1 MRPENSG
8 NQAASSARIAELA
21 FGLPSRAQL
30 SDQIL
35 HGSLNDGE
43 GTHGMG
49 RRREPRKEMQAPVRI
64 FGTNSS
70 GQVFSEKVVTVNVSQ
85 QGAELSGVQVK
96 LKLDEII
103 GLSYGKNRVYF
114 RVKWVGEPGTPKT
127 GHVGL
132 LNISPEKPLWDFPL
146 PSPTPDEHKPQVV
159 EQRKY
164 PRFKC
169 HNSVELHTQ
178 DGKSFWATISDLS
191 LSGCYVEM
199 AIPLPPGTKLKMGIW
214 IGETKC
220 WADCEVAYSTAGLGT
235 GVMFKRISEPD
246 LERIRQFRETFAPFA
261 KKPTYER

>member
-1 MRPENSG
+1 
-8 NQAASSARIAELA
+8 
-21 FGLPSRAQL
+21 
-30 SDQIL
+30 
-35 HGSLNDGE
+35 
-43 GTHGMG
+43 MG

-64 FGTNSS
+64 FGTDSS
-70 GQVFSEKVVTVNVSQ
+70 GQVFSEKVVTANISQ
-85 QGAELSGVQVK
+85 QGVELSGVQVG
-96 LKLDEII
+96 LNLGEII

-114 RVKWVGEPGTPKT
+114 RVMWVGEPGTPKA

-132 LNISPEKPLWDFPL
+132 LNSSPGKPLWNFPL
-146 PSPTPDEHKPQVV
+146 PGPTPDEHQPQVT

-191 LSGCYVEM
+191 LGGCYVEM
-199 AIPLPPGTKLKMGIW
+199 AIPLPPGKKLKVGIG

-235 GVMFKRISEPD
+235 GVMFKSISEPD
-246 LERIRQFRETFAPFA
+246 LERIRQFLGNFAPFA